1 MRCTRLFM
9 RLFTRLSVIWLLLFA
24 ATTGSAEPYQL
35 ILEDIRSPGVNVY
48 VAVYSAQAS
57 GWDSEPLLQ
66 LRETLPD
73 TQSATVALP
82 LATGAYAI
90 RALVD
95 LAGNGELATNER
107 GRPVEPFAIS
117 VGAGRRQPSTHFSRS
132 IFQLHEGQPEVTLT
146 LRYPVAA
153 SDRYSARLQH
163 LALGAADAHFN
174 PGPGAVVQL

>member
-1 MRCTRLFM
+1 MRGTLVFIR
-9 RLFTRLSVIWLLLFA
+9 RFTRPSLIGLLLFVA
-24 ATTGSAEPYQL
+24 HAGSAEPYQL

-82 LATGAYAI
+82 LTPGAYAI
-90 RALVD
+90 RAFVD
-95 LAGNGELATNER
+95 LDGNGELATNER
-107 GRPVEPFAIS
+107 GRPEEPFAIS
-117 VGAGRRQPSTHFSRS
+117 VGEGRRQPSTQFSRS

-153 SDRYSARLQH
+153 SDH
-163 LALGAADAHFN
+163 
-174 PGPGAVVQL
+174 

>member
-24 ATTGSAEPYQL
+24 STTGSAEPYQL

-82 LATGAYAI
+82 LTPGAYAI
-90 RALVD
+90 RAFVD
-95 LAGNGELATNER
+95 LDGNGELATNER
-107 GRPVEPFAIS
+107 GRPEEPFAIS
-117 VGAGRRQPSTHFSRS
+117 VGEGRRQPSTHFSRS

-153 SDRYSARLQH
+153 SDH
-163 LALGAADAHFN
+163 
-174 PGPGAVVQL
+174 

>member
-66 LRETLPD
+66 LRKTLPD
-73 TQSATVALP
+73 TRSATVTLP
-82 LATGAYAI
+82 LAPGAYAI
-90 RALVD
+90 RAFVD
-95 LAGNGELATNER
+95 LDGNGELATNER
-107 GRPVEPFAIS
+107 GRPEEPFAIS
-117 VGAGRRQPSTHFSRS
+117 VGEGRRQPSTHFSRS

-146 LRYPVAA
+146 LRYPEAT
-153 SDRYSARLQH
+153 SDH
-163 LALGAADAHFN
+163 
-174 PGPGAVVQL
+174 